1 MEPALDFKLP
11 EELQLLQKT
20 AREFAEQELTKAARE
35 MDEREEFNV
44 DLFKKLASLGLAGL
58 TLPEQ
63 YGGSGFYEGKMPNRA
78 ACVVLEE
85 INRVCAS
92 TGVTLSVH
100 MSLFSSAL
108 NKWGSEEL
116 KGRILPKVA
125 TGEWIGAYCLSE
137 AGAGSDAGSLTCA
150 AKKEGNEYVL
160 NGSKL
165 WITSAPYSD
174 VFLVMA
180 RTSNEH
186 KTRGISAFIVER
198 SRKGVSIGKH
208 EKKMGIR
215 GSSTCEVLFDNCR
228 IPANNLIG
236 EEGKGFTIAL
246 DTLDG
251 GRIGISA
258 QAVGIA
264 RACLE
269 DSIAYAKQREQ
280 FGKKI
285 AEFQGVQWMICDMA
299 TRLDAAR
306 LLMYRAASLRDL
318 GEPCAKEAAM
328 AKLFASE
335 TANKAAKD
343 AVQIFGGNGYSKEY
357 NVERYFR
364 DAKITEIYEGTS
376 QIQRIVVSRALLS

>member
-1 MEPALDFKLP
+1 VDFNLN

-20 AREFAEQELTKAARE
+20 AREFAESELKKPARE

-44 DLFKKLASLGLAGL
+44 EVFKKLASLGLAGL
-58 TLPEQ
+58 TVPERF
-63 YGGSGFYEGKMPNRA
+63 GGSGFYESNLANQA

-85 INRVCAS
+85 INRICAS

-116 KGRILPKVA
+116 KARVLPKTA

-150 AKKEGNEYVL
+150 AKKVGGEYVL

-165 WITSAPYSD
+165 WITSAPYAD

-180 RTSNEH
+180 RTSTEH

-198 SRKGVSIGKH
+198 SRKGVVIGKK

-215 GSSTCEVLFDNCR
+215 GSATSEVLFEDCR
-228 IPANNLIG
+228 IPASNLIG

-264 RACLE
+264 RACLD
-269 DSIAYAKQREQ
+269 DSIEYAKQREQ

-285 AEFQGVQWMICDMA
+285 AEFQGVQWMLADMGVK
-299 TRLDAAR
+299 LEAAR
-306 LLMYRAASLRDL
+306 LLMYRAAFLRDN
-318 GEPCAKEAAM
+318 GQPCAKEAAM

-335 TANKAAKD
+335 MANKAAKD

-376 QIQRIVVSRALLS
+376 QVQRIVVSRALIS

>member
-1 MEPALDFKLP
+1 
-11 EELQLLQKT
+11 
-20 AREFAEQELTKAARE
+20 
-35 MDEREEFNV
+35 REEFNV
-44 DLFKKLASLGLAGL
+44 EVFKKLASLGLAGL
-58 TLPEQ
+58 TVPERF
-63 YGGSGFYEGKMPNRA
+63 GGSGFYESNLANQA

-85 INRVCAS
+85 INRICAS

-116 KGRILPKVA
+116 KARVLPKTA

-150 AKKEGNEYVL
+150 AKKVGGEYVL

-165 WITSAPYSD
+165 WITSAPYAD

-180 RTSNEH
+180 RTSTEH

-198 SRKGVSIGKH
+198 SRKGVVIGKK

-215 GSSTCEVLFDNCR
+215 GSATSEVLFEDCR
-228 IPANNLIG
+228 IPASNLIG

-264 RACLE
+264 RACLD
-269 DSIAYAKQREQ
+269 DSIEYAKQREQ

-285 AEFQGVQWMICDMA
+285 AEFQGVQWMLADMGVK
-299 TRLDAAR
+299 LEAAR
-306 LLMYRAASLRDL
+306 LLMYRAAFLRDN
-318 GEPCAKEAAM
+318 GQPCAKEAAM

-335 TANKAAKD
+335 MANKAAKD

-376 QIQRIVVSRALLS
+376 QVQRIVVSRALIS

>member
-1 MEPALDFKLP
+1 MDFNLN

-20 AREFAEQELTKAARE
+20 AREFAESELKKPARE

-44 DLFKKLASLGLAGL
+44 EVFKKLASLGLAGL
-58 TLPEQ
+58 TVPERF
-63 YGGSGFYEGKMPNRA
+63 GGSGFYESNLANQA

-85 INRVCAS
+85 INRICAS

-116 KGRILPKVA
+116 KARVLPKTA

-150 AKKEGNEYVL
+150 AKKVGSGYVL

-165 WITSAPYSD
+165 WITSAPYAD

-180 RTSNEH
+180 RTSTEH

-198 SRKGVSIGKH
+198 SRKGVVIGKK

-215 GSSTCEVLFDNCR
+215 GSATSEVLFEDCR
-228 IPANNLIG
+228 IPASNLIG

-264 RACLE
+264 RACLD
-269 DSIAYAKQREQ
+269 DSIEYAKQREQ

-285 AEFQGVQWMICDMA
+285 AEFQGVQWMLADMGVK
-299 TRLDAAR
+299 LEAAR
-306 LLMYRAASLRDL
+306 LLMYRAAFLRDN
-318 GEPCAKEAAM
+318 GQPCAKEAAM

-335 TANKAAKD
+335 MANKAAKD

-376 QIQRIVVSRALLS
+376 QVQRIVVSRALIS